1 MDRLVRALIS
11 HVTNFD
17 DGSDDNF
24 DLCYDYVASNLLYHN
39 CVEPR
44 EKQVNTALGG
54 IVEKLLIHSETERA
68 AALKS
73 ALAGYNASFAA
84 NNLERDHAQY
94 DIRIRLLAFLANLS
108 NSGSEGSA
116 ANWKEDI
123 ARRREELEE
132 EDSSRP
138 EREDWAAILGE
149 GERRWAGPGSREDSL
164 SDWSDDDA
172 EDELGRLQDH
182 SQDEESD
189 NNAARSLRPP
199 RPFAVTDDGWRRD
212 KKDCCNKVD
221 VESAESRLQALMQP
235 RGSSCRPS
243 AAGHSERWTENAH
256 FVAVADSARA
266 RQGAPVSVKTKFT
279 EYQLVRECL
288 WMLRQPPN
296 DSTAA
301 FDYDPGRGY
310 SLRADACL
318 ASASPDALSR
328 SLEYLTVFLHQ
339 VKDLRD
345 FTAAVL
351 RSDEVCYTYEAYAG
365 GLDDVLHLMS
375 ADLVL
380 IEERVTGQ
388 QETFTLLDLEASLRS
403 WAITVAA
410 VHACH
415 ARSAVAPGDKDFLV
429 WPNWRK
435 AVRLISGVF
444 LSMHICH
451 ETFAHEIILDLYL
464 KSCAPYL
471 RIIGLWLTEGR
482 LEDFRDEFVFKQRP
496 SAAASGDEE
505 DAEEET
511 EDFWKSGFEVRPY
524 LETLSDDGD
533 LRLPSMLGR
542 ALPKILVAGKSIEIL
557 ARLAKRRRFS
567 VTLQTGNDSGAV
579 FRTREDLLSQFL
591 SNLRRELKMPTE
603 CEELS
608 PPRRNKEKP
617 KSTICLDSL
626 GVDFGEDGED
636 VDPYLKMAFEE
647 VFKAAEVDLADSDS
661 PLRIE
666 GSSSDRSSFVLP
678 APVDPILPLSSA
690 LERSF
695 IPPVFEH
702 YRFSCQSL
710 VRTVMGTLELN
721 RHLGAVRRVFLMEA
735 GDIMADFCTD
745 VFARIGE
752 VEDGEAAKEEDREND
767 GLDTASVTLLLQD
780 SVGRRYPSDADRF
793 SVAVAAPSSADSG
806 DQDWLDRVTLSY
818 SVEWPLNI
826 VLDSASFAMYNQVFL
841 FLMRVKR
848 SVWTLHQI
856 EARELAQRLAEG
868 EALRRRM
875 AEERNDNSE
884 DGELQDDEDE
894 GLTADGLIHR
904 VLLLRSWL
912 FHFVGNVH
920 SYFMT
925 RVLHSTEIELTSELK
940 SAGDLDEIIR
950 AHASYISRIHDRCFL
965 HPSVRI
971 LREAVAK
978 VNNIDH
984 VLLISPIQF
993 LFLQVLDVCRR
1004 LAAFC
1009 AMFGGPEKPEEKAL
1023 VAMEETYVRSHQ
1035 FLASTL
1041 ESMTAMRNVPHLD
1054 SLAAALVYSCPEK
1067 W

>member
-1 MDRLVRALIS
+1 MSALRPEMDRLVRALIS
-11 HVTNFD
+11 HLTHFD

-24 DLCYDYVASNLLYHN
+24 DLCYDYVASNLLYHH

-44 EKQVNTALGG
+44 EKQVNSALGG
-54 IVEKLLIHSETERA
+54 IVEKLLIHSDTERA
-68 AALKS
+68 AALES
-73 ALAGYNASFAA
+73 ALEGYNASFTT
-84 NNLERDHAQY
+84 NNLEREHAQY
-94 DIRIRLLAFLANLS
+94 DIRIRLLALLAHLS
-108 NSGSEGSA
+108 NSGVDESA
-116 ANWKEDI
+116 ANWKEDV
-123 ARRREELEE
+123 ARRRERLEAE
-132 EDSSRP
+132 ASSKP

-149 GERRWAGPGSREDSL
+149 GERRWAGPGSRDESL
-164 SDWSDDDA
+164 SDWSDDDV
-172 EDELGRLQDH
+172 EDEIGQLQDQ
-182 SQDEESD
+182 SQDEEADS
-189 NNAARSLRPP
+189 ALRSLRPP
-199 RPFAVTDDGWRRD
+199 RPAAASAGTWPQDR
-212 KKDCCNKVD
+212 KDCCNKVD
-221 VESAESRLQALMQP
+221 VEGAESRLQALMQP
-235 RGSSCRPS
+235 RGSLRSS
-243 AAGHSERWTENAH
+243 EHSERWTENAH

-296 DSTAA
+296 ESTAA
-301 FDYDPGRGY
+301 FDYEPGRGY

-339 VKDLRD
+339 LKELRD
-345 FTAAVL
+345 FTGAVL

-380 IEERVTGQ
+380 VEERVTRQ
-388 QETFTLLDLEASLRS
+388 EETFTLLDLEAALRS
-403 WAITVAA
+403 WATTVAA
-410 VHACH
+410 VYACH
-415 ARSAVAPGDKDFLV
+415 ARSAVAPKDKDFVV

-444 LSMHICH
+444 LSMHISH
-451 ETFAHEIILDLYL
+451 EAFAHELILDLFL
-464 KSCAPYL
+464 KSCVPYL

-482 LEDFRDEFVFKQRP
+482 LEDFRDEFVFRQRP
-496 SAAASGDEE
+496 ATGDEE
-505 DAEEET
+505 DEEER

-524 LETLSDDGD
+524 METLSDDGD

-557 ARLAKRRRFS
+557 ARLAKRRRYS
-567 VTLQTGNDSGAV
+567 MASQTGDDSGAV
-579 FRTREDLLSQFL
+579 FRTREDLLTQFL
-591 SNLRRELKMPTE
+591 SNLRRELKMPSE
-603 CEELS
+603 CEDSIL
-608 PPRRNKEKP
+608 PTKGKP
-617 KSTICLDSL
+617 KSAFCLDSL

-661 PLRIE
+661 LLRIE
-666 GSSSDRSSFVLP
+666 SSSSDRSSFVLP

-710 VRTVMGTLELN
+710 VRAVMGTLELG

-752 VEDGEAAKEEDREND
+752 FEDNDAAAAEDGSEND
-767 GLDTASVTLLLQD
+767 GLDTASVTLSLQD
-780 SVGRRYPSDADRF
+780 CVGRRYPSDADRF
-793 SVAVAAPSSADSG
+793 SVTVAAPDPTDSNN
-806 DQDWLDRVTLSY
+806 QDWMDRATLSY

-826 VLDSASFAMYNQVFL
+826 VLDSTSFEMYNQVFL

-856 EARELAQRLAEG
+856 EAKELAQRLTEG
-868 EALRRRM
+868 KALRRRL
-875 AEERNDNSE
+875 AEEGEGEGSE
-884 DGELQDDEDE
+884 AELLDDEDE
-894 GLTADGLIHR
+894 GLTPDGLIHR

-940 SAGDLDEIIR
+940 SACDLDEIIR
-950 AHASYISRIHDRCFL
+950 AHSGYISRIHDRCFL
-965 HPSVRI
+965 HPSVRV

-978 VNNIDH
+978 V
-984 VLLISPIQF
+984 
-993 LFLQVLDVCRR
+993 
-1004 LAAFC
+1004 
-1009 AMFGGPEKPEEKAL
+1009 G
-1023 VAMEETYVRSHQ
+1023 
-1035 FLASTL
+1035 
-1041 ESMTAMRNVPHLD
+1041 D
-1054 SLAAALVYSCPEK
+1054 SLFGMHIVHTTVFTCGLPTGKPQVYCLLPFFLLPK
-1067 W
+1067 FKTQAI